1 VVEEFKGIAASPGIA
16 IGRAHLFTKE
26 KKGVVKKEVPPE
38 LVEAEIRRFR
48 QNLEKAREYLKD
60 LINKVR
66 REVGEKEAEI
76 YEAHLM
82 MLEDESSF
90 IKPVEEM
97 ISKEKVCAEY
107 AVEKVLEKVISLFR
121 SMESEYMRERAMD
134 VKDVKELVI
143 SFLTGSERK
152 GEELDVRSV
161 VVAEELLPSDIAT
174 LDKEMVLA
182 FVTDKG
188 GPTSH
193 VAIVART
200 LKIPAVVGTGDFSTR
215 IRGGELLIV
224 DGDKGLVLLNPT
236 EEVIS
241 SYQRVKEKEEAIFE
255 ELMRETRFPAIT
267 IDGAGFKVFANVG
280 NLEDVREAI
289 RYGAEGI
296 GLLRTEFM
304 YIDRESMPT
313 EEELLEVFLDI
324 GKLMKDRPV
333 IVRTLDVGCDKP
345 LPYVRMPEEANPFL
359 GWRGIRLTLDNP
371 RLMKTQLRAIL
382 RARTGGNFK
391 LMFPM
396 VTTLE
401 EIRKAKELLM
411 NAIDELKSEGI
422 QFGDVEVGTMIET
435 PASALIVDLLADEVD
450 FFSIGT
456 NDLIQ
461 YVMAADRGNARVSNL
476 YNPLHPAVL
485 RMIHK
490 IIEEA
495 HNAGREVGM
504 CGEMASDPRVIPL
517 LVGMGLDEFS
527 MNPSSIPKAKKVIRS
542 ISKKEAENL
551 VADVLTSK
559 TLSEVLNFIEKFEKS
574 EV

>member
-1 VVEEFKGIAASPGIA
+1 MVEEFKGIAASPGIA

>member
-1 VVEEFKGIAASPGIA
+1 MVEEFKGIAASPGIA

-26 KKGVVKKEVPPE
+26 KRKIVRKEISSK
-38 LVEAEIRRFR
+38 LVESEIRRFN
-48 QNLEKAREYLKD
+48 QSLEKAREYLKD
-60 LINKVR
+60 LIDRVR

-82 MLEDESSF
+82 MLDDESSF

-97 ISKEKVCAEY
+97 IAKERVCAEY

-134 VKDVKELVI
+134 IKDVKELVI
-143 SFLTGSERK
+143 SFLIDRETKR
-152 GEELDVRSV
+152 EELSMKSV

-174 LDKEMVLA
+174 LNKRMVLA

-236 EEVIS
+236 EDVIS
-241 SYQRVKEKEEAIFE
+241 SYRRLREKKEAVLD
-255 ELMRETRFPAIT
+255 ELMRETKFPAIT
-267 IDGAGFKVFANVG
+267 VDGVRFKVFANVG
-280 NLEDVREAI
+280 SLEEVREAI

-304 YIDRESMPT
+304 YINRESMPT
-313 EEELLEVFLDI
+313 EEELLEVFLSI
-324 GKLMKDRPV
+324 GKLMKDRPI
-333 IVRTLDVGCDKP
+333 IVRTLDIGCDKP

-371 RLMKTQLRAIL
+371 RMMKTQLKALL
-382 RARTGGNFK
+382 RAGAYGNFK

-396 VTTLE
+396 ITTVE
-401 EIRKAKELLM
+401 EIRKAKELIM
-411 NAIDELKSEGI
+411 NAIDELKSGGI
-422 QFGDVEVGTMIET
+422 QFGEVEVGTMIET

-456 NDLIQ
+456 NDLTQ
-461 YVMAADRGNARVSNL
+461 YIMAADRGNARVSKF

-504 CGEMASDPRVIPL
+504 CGEMASDPRAIPL
-517 LVGMGLDEFS
+517 LVGMGLDELS

-551 VADVLTSK
+551 VTDVLSSK
-559 TLSEVLNFIEKFEKS
+559 TLSEVLDLIAKFNKS